1 MTVATH
7 QANNTLELKT
17 ATPRFGGVLW
27 RLFGATNRWMLP
39 MAGRRWNP
47 VFAVVEHLG
56 RRSGRRYRA
65 PVAARRVDGGF
76 VMALAFGAQV
86 DWHRNLIA
94 AHGGTVGWRDRTY
107 PVGAPERLDTSTAL
121 AAFHPIQRLFL
132 RLAKIDGYVSVR
144 DVHAIL

>member
-1 MTVATH
+1 
-7 QANNTLELKT
+7 
-17 ATPRFGGVLW
+17 
-27 RLFGATNRWMLP
+27 
-39 MAGRRWNP
+39 
-47 VFAVVEHLG
+47 
-56 RRSGRRYRA
+56 
-65 PVAARRVDGGF
+65 
-76 VMALAFGAQV
+76 MALAFGAQV
-86 DWHRNLIA
+86 DWHRNLFA